1 MIDNNYIINNGY
13 YSMFLEFKKY
23 LYKNFKLD
31 AITFTDH
38 LKAFSDRSWFWYYKC
53 DTYFPLLF
61 ENLEIYDKC
70 RKLYLADKALY
81 QRLRKRITS
90 LITKP
95 CLFLTFD
102 FSDNDFKFTTEA
114 QRRKAISSFC
124 RKQCTSY
131 VANIDFGKKNGRE
144 HYHAI
149 VQTDNI
155 NFEDFVF
162 KKYKFEGWVKYEKVW
177 TVNDS
182 AERMSKYITKLTRH
196 AVKTTT
202 KRYRIIYSKK

>member
-1 MIDNNYIINNGY
+1 
-13 YSMFLEFKKY
+13 MFLEFKKY

-102 FSDNDFKFTTEA
+102 FSDNAKSEYD
-114 QRRKAISSFC
+114 
-124 RKQCTSY
+124 
-131 VANIDFGKKNGRE
+131 KKVPDLR
-144 HYHAI
+144 
-149 VQTDNI
+149 
-155 NFEDFVF
+155 
-162 KKYKFEGWVKYEKVW
+162 
-177 TVNDS
+177 
-182 AERMSKYITKLTRH
+182 
-196 AVKTTT
+196 
-202 KRYRIIYSKK
+202 